1 VNPRPQETKIIICPA
16 TDRTQ
21 MDQINAT
28 LASDGFAPWAPSI
41 EHSITQC
48 QSCGQDVWIG
58 PNQKQIADSVLFAT
72 IVRCVQCQAL
82 DRGDRR
88 ALGVNADMSFV
99 STNLDADA
107 LPRRY

>member
-48 QSCGQDVWIG
+48 QSCGQDV
-58 PNQKQIADSVLFAT
+58 FAT